1 MDPVQQAVMDQW
13 VARFQ
18 LEQAKAKELM
28 EADPRL
34 PYVSALVMASDLI
47 GADKA
52 WEELSQ
58 GMPFNQ
64 ALWCIGSY
72 GRLGFAL
79 KALDGGFV
87 SLDEL
92 CPILPELWSGSD
104 PDDTDIRFLDLW
116 RAARWRNA
124 TDDPIVDGE
133 QLPRAV
139 QSSIDIYRGQDA
151 DAPLGIAWSTSE
163 SIARKFARG
172 AATRQANRG
181 GVVLHGT
188 VAYEDVLAYL
198 TGRGEFEII
207 VDPARV
213 TVTK

>member
-64 ALWCIGSY
+64 ALWCVGSY
-72 GRLGFAL
+72 GRLGFVL
-79 KALDGGFV
+79 KALDERLA
-87 SLDEL
+87 SADEVL
-92 CPILPELWSGSD
+92 AIWPALWSGSD
-104 PDDTDIRFLDLW
+104 PNDTDPRFLQMWLGAYW
-116 RAARWRNA
+116 RHHGM
-124 TDDPIVDGE
+124 ICDGE
-133 QLPRAV
+133 PLLDQDTINV
-139 QSSIDIYRGQDA
+139 YRGQDA
-151 DAPLGIAWSTSE
+151 DAPLGIAWTTSKCV
-163 SIARKFARG
+163 AKKFARG
-172 AATRQANRG
+172 AATRQSNRD
-181 GVVLHGT
+181 GVVIHGT
-188 VAYEDVLAYL
+188 VKREDVLAYL
-198 TGRGEFEII
+198 TGRNEFEII